1 MSQNSNKVNLGKS
14 PESSGRETFATSFGI
29 LAAAIG
35 SAVGL
40 GNIWRFPYITGM
52 NGGGAFILVYLI
64 CVAIIGI
71 PLMLSEFVV
80 GREGKKDAIG
90 SFKKLSPNGKWY
102 ISGIL
107 GVLAAFMILSF
118 YGVIAGWS
126 LEYLGKSITNQFAG
140 KTVTQIETMFVD
152 FITHPVKPVVCQLI
166 FMAITG
172 FIVAAGVQ
180 GGIEKISKILIPL
193 LLVII
198 IILDIRAITLPGGS
212 AGLEFLF
219 KPDFSKITGASILD
233 ALGHSFFSLSLGMGI
248 MITYGSYI
256 GKGEKLGKTSLN
268 VAIAD
273 TVIALL
279 VGIAIFPAVFAF
291 DIAPNSGPGLV
302 FITLPNVFAKMPG
315 GPIFSSMFFILLAL
329 AALTSTISLLEVV
342 TAYVIECFNMERK
355 KASILS
361 TVLISLLGVFASLSN
376 GPLSGEIFFGRNL
389 FDFLDYLT
397 ANYFLTIAALIS
409 CIFVGWK
416 FNKKTL
422 ENQLTN
428 DGIIK
433 ASYIDVYY
441 FIIKFICP
449 ILILIVFLAGIGII

>member
-1 MSQNSNKVNLGKS
+1 MNQNSNKVR
-14 PESSGRETFATSFGI
+14 PEGSERESFKTSFGL

-64 CVAIIGI
+64 CVVLIGI
-71 PLMLSEFVV
+71 PVMLAEFVV

-90 SFKKLSPNGKWY
+90 SFKELSSNGKWY
-102 ISGIL
+102 ISGVL

-126 LEYLGKSITNQFAG
+126 LEYIVKSFGNQFAASSAAE
-140 KTVTQIETMFVD
+140 IETMFTN
-152 FITHPVKPVVCQLI
+152 FITHPTKPIIWQII
-166 FMAITG
+166 FMLITG
-172 FIVAAGVQ
+172 TVVATGVEK
-180 GGIEKISKILIPL
+180 GIERFSKILVPL

-198 IILDIRAITLPGGS
+198 IILDIRAITLPGGKE
-212 AGLEFLF
+212 GLDFLF
-219 KPDFSKITGASILD
+219 KPNFSKITGSSILD

-256 GKGEKLGKTSLN
+256 GKGEKLGKTALN
-268 VAIAD
+268 IAIAD

-291 DIAPNSGPGLV
+291 GIAPNSGPGLV
-302 FITLPNVFAKMPG
+302 FITLPNVFTKMPG
-315 GPIFSSMFFILLAL
+315 GYIFSIMFFVLLSL

-342 TAYVIECFNMERK
+342 VAYVIERFKMKRRS
-355 KASILS
+355 ATILS
-361 TVLISLLGVFASLSN
+361 TTLIIILGIFASLSN
-376 GPLSGEIFFGRNL
+376 GPLSGKVFFGKNL

-397 ANYFLTIAALIS
+397 ANYFLTIAALIT

-416 FNKKTL
+416 FNKNNL

-428 DGIIK
+428 NETIK
-433 ASYIDVYY
+433 AGYINAFY
-441 FIIKFICP
+441 FLVRFISP
-449 ILILIVFLAGIGII
+449 ILIAIVFLAGIGII